1 MDAGFHATTERE
13 FADAFEQALSMP
25 EDDTLAMRLRAR
37 ASARR
42 FDEGVF
48 AQKWIAQ
55 MQRLID
61 KAPTRTNTA
70 AM

>member
-1 MDAGFHATTERE
+1 
-13 FADAFEQALSMP
+13 MP
-25 EDDTLAMRLRAR
+25 EDAALAMRHRAR

-61 KAPTRTNTA
+61 KAPARINTA
-70 AM
+70 AL